1 MTALLSFAHIV
12 LKPALSKPM
21 SRPPAPANKLIAVN
35 SLTLQTLLL
44 YFVFSA
50 ATPIIDRAVT
60 RYYSTRVIFFKEKKF
75 EIFEKL
81 LPFLTECHL
90 MFLLQ

>member
-1 MTALLSFAHIV
+1 MGVYKNVFSLFAWKAIWIACFAGIV
-12 LKPALSKPM
+12 GKGTHWKKIIPIIEPVKPS
-21 SRPPAPANKLIAVN
+21 S
-35 SLTLQTLLL
+35 TLLKTL
-44 YFVFSA
+44 ECFVA
-50 ATPIIDRAVT
+50 NGGTNYAI
-60 RYYSTRVIFFKEKKF
+60 FKEKKF